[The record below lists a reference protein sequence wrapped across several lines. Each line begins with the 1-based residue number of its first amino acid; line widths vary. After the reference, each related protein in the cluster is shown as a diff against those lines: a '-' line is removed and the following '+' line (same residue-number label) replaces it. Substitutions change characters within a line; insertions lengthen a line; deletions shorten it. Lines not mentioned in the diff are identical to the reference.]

1 MAALPQPID
10 ADARLES
17 MTSAL
22 LEVTS
27 VFLIQQNELQEVRE
41 RLQKELARVAQIQDA
56 LTQAAQKHQDAVS
69 RARREQGS
77 TCQPCCIGPLLAR
90 SHALPFIIN
99 AQRVMHLLFT
109 RSSSRPSKPR
119 RCYPLFKATRVSR
132 WRMRRRLRKH
142 SPSSDK

>member
-69 RARREQGS
+69 KQSAQGAREHFS
-77 TCQPCCIGPLLAR
+77 TLHWPLACTLAC
-90 SHALPFIIN
+90 APF
-99 AQRVMHLLFT
+99 
-109 RSSSRPSKPR
+109 
-119 RCYPLFKATRVSR
+119 
-132 WRMRRRLRKH
+132 H
-142 SPSSDK
+142 S

>member
-69 RARREQGS
+69 RARKGAREHLS
-77 TCQPCCIGPLLAR
+77 TLLHWPLACTLACAPI
-90 SHALPFIIN
+90 HN
-99 AQRVMHLLFT
+99 
-109 RSSSRPSKPR
+109 
-119 RCYPLFKATRVSR
+119 
-132 WRMRRRLRKH
+132 
-142 SPSSDK
+142 

>member
-1 MAALPQPID
+1 MALSQPID

-69 RARREQGS
+69 RARKGALVNPAALA
-77 TCQPCCIGPLLAR
+77 PCLHARMR
-90 SHALPFIIN
+90 SH
-99 AQRVMHLLFT
+99 
-109 RSSSRPSKPR
+109 S
-119 RCYPLFKATRVSR
+119 
-132 WRMRRRLRKH
+132 
-142 SPSSDK
+142 

>member
-69 RARREQGS
+69 KQSAQGAREHLS
-77 TCQPCCIGPLLAR
+77 TLLHWPLACTLACAPI
-90 SHALPFIIN
+90 HN
-99 AQRVMHLLFT
+99 
-109 RSSSRPSKPR
+109 
-119 RCYPLFKATRVSR
+119 
-132 WRMRRRLRKH
+132 
-142 SPSSDK
+142 